1 MPHATHSRFSGAVLR
16 AAGLNALIALAA
28 AILSFHA
35 LFDLGRMTGVFPGWL
50 PLLLPVVVDVFILQ
64 SSLSLVVAAAHARAD
79 RRYHWTILTISST
92 VSVVLNA
99 YHALVVNVGE
109 LPELVSAGIAIIPPL
124 ALLASTHGLIVHLS
138 RQSPATHA
146 HDRGEALSSNGL
158 SRAEELNDVER
169 GRTSDEHTPLDG
181 TDVTTDV
188 DPDAHAMSQRVPTS
202 EVEVS
207 DEHMALARAVRSAAR
222 VTKTEHEVAR
232 VIALWDAGYNS
243 REIAELHP
251 WVAVRQTIDRWLRCA
266 REIREREG
274 LVRSDADLA
283 MSPP

>member
-138 RQSPATHA
+138 RQSPVHA
-146 HDRGEALSSNGL
+146 HDTGEALSGRGL
-158 SRAEELNDVER
+158 PCAEELDDVER

-243 REIAELHP
+243 REIAELDP